1 MSKYFRISILQ
12 KNYQMSQQLLLA
24 VTETYT

>member
-12 KNYQMSQQLLLA
+12 KYYQMSQQLLLA